1 MNMTDWLK
9 ALTLV
14 ALALAALAASAA
26 RAEVEIVP
34 LRHRTADQV
43 IAVLRPLVEQG
54 GALSGMQ
61 NQLVIRASPKN
72 IAELRKV
79 LEAIDIA
86 QRHLMIYVRQDSA
99 GASRGSGAE
108 VSATTTMGG
117 ARVVI
122 SNERG
127 NALTEGGVR
136 ARVYDSRSAS
146 EERLVQQVQALE
158 GTSALIQIGQS
169 IPVTNRTMAA
179 TPAGGVIVA
188 DNISYRDVTT
198 GFEVIA
204 RVSGDRVTLE
214 ISPRRDTP
222 GADGGVGIQRIHSTA
237 GGMLGEW
244 FELGGMAQ
252 DESRQ
257 HAGLV
262 AGTSALRQDNRRVWV
277 KVEEIR

>member
-1 MNMTDWLK
+1 MTDWLK

-14 ALALAALAASAA
+14 GLALAGCAA

-34 LRHRTADQV
+34 LRHRSADQV
-43 IAVLRPLVEQG
+43 IPVLKPLVEQG

-61 NQLVIRASPKN
+61 NQLVIRASRKN

-86 QRHLMIYVRQDSA
+86 QRRLMIYVRQDSA
-99 GASRGSGAE
+99 GAAAERGAG

-117 ARVVI
+117 GRVVI

-127 NALTEGGVR
+127 NAVAETGVR
-136 ARVYDSRSAS
+136 ARVYDSRSAG
-146 EERLVQQVQALE
+146 EDRLVQQVQTLE
-158 GTSALIQIGQS
+158 GTSALILVGQS
-169 IPVTNRTMAA
+169 IPVTNRTMAG

-198 GFEVIA
+198 GFEVIP

-214 ISPRRDTP
+214 ISPRRDTT
-222 GADGGVGIQRIHSTA
+222 GADGSVGIQRIHSTA
-237 GGMLGEW
+237 GGRLGEW
-244 FELGGMAQ
+244 FELGGTAQ

-257 HAGLV
+257 DAGLL